1 MNNKYLLIY
10 HKEDNDGVFSGALL
24 YEYLINYLKINKE
37 LIDLC
42 PADYNLLNEFS
53 EKCDIEYLQ
62 DNYKSIIMTDI
73 SFNNWKYM
81 KKLYKAY
88 ENDFVWCDHHAPII
102 HLSQVNRF
110 NDIPGVRDTG
120 RSAILCVWKYLY
132 DQFDEKYN
140 KKKVPELLRIL
151 SAFDSWTYI
160 KEGYDFEYV
169 RNVNKGVTVRYD
181 RNIDNVY
188 PLIENIVNLYVRNEN
203 NPSKEFSGLF
213 KEKPL
218 IKELE
223 KYGKSLCEYDDFTY
237 KNLLEEV
244 GDFSWKIITDN
255 KTFTDSHG
263 EYGPTF
269 RPAVAIFHCGQTSS
283 NLFKSIRETHPD
295 IMNAIVFKHQP
306 NGNWCISLYNVRECD
321 EQDWPGRFHCG
332 DYLQKHYNGGGH
344 PGAAGCTIT
353 QDQFIK
359 ILKKKELGE

>member
-1 MNNKYLLIY
+1 MDKKYLLIY

-24 YEYLINYLKINKE
+24 YEYLLNYLKINKE

-81 KKLYKAY
+81 KKLYKAFGS
-88 ENDFVWCDHHAPII
+88 DFIWCDHHAPII
-102 HLSQVNRF
+102 HLSHSNKF
-110 NDIPGVRDTG
+110 DDITG
-120 RSAILCVWKYLY
+120 IRETNRSAILCVWKYLY

-160 KEGYDFEYV
+160 QEKYDFEYV

-181 RNIDNVY
+181 RNIDNVF
-188 PLIENIVNLYVRNEN
+188 PLIENIVNLYIRNEGK
-203 NPSKEFSGLF
+203 PSKEMSSIF

-218 IKELE
+218 IKDLE
-223 KYGKSLCEYDDFTY
+223 KQGKELCEYDDFLY
-237 KNLLEEV
+237 KNLLDEV
-244 GDFSWKIITDN
+244 GDFSWRIITEPLFSGQE
-255 KTFTDSHG
+255 TW
-263 EYGPTF
+263 
-269 RPAVAIFHCGQTSS
+269 RPAVAIFHSGQTSS

-306 NGNWCISLYNVRECD
+306 DSNWCISLYNIRECD
-321 EQDWPGRFHCG
+321 EKDWPGRFHCG

-344 PGAAGCTIT
+344 PSAAGCTIT
-353 QDQFIK
+353 QEQFIK
-359 ILKKKELGE
+359 ILKKKSLG